1 MGIPLFQAG
10 LEKGND
16 FFFATHF
23 IQNFK
28 GKIYFISFSEKPQEK
43 NYLNST
49 RWFPDFIRIIK
60 GEKQDKHKLLLIS
73 SPTLETS
80 ILQGTSSRPILSKTM
95 NMVKILFSDT
105 SDFFL

>member
-10 LEKGND
+10 LEQGND
-16 FFFATHF
+16 FFCNTLYSKFQRKNLFHF
-23 IQNFK
+23 I
-28 GKIYFISFSEKPQEK
+28 SEKPQEK

-73 SPTLETS
+73 SPTLETL